1 MHDAKSEIKVKLGA
15 HDAYVTAI
23 LKRMNRDG
31 LNSGND
37 AAIHLGYMDGIV
49 RRQRYGRIVRGSLGS
64 AYRPMGSG
72 VLMWLPSAETGRQ
85 TTVIA
90 ASANKRAGICRHLRK
105 PHDGAYY

>member
-49 RRQRYGRIVRGSLGS
+49 RRQR
-64 AYRPMGSG
+64 
-72 VLMWLPSAETGRQ
+72 
-85 TTVIA
+85 
-90 ASANKRAGICRHLRK
+90 
-105 PHDGAYY
+105 